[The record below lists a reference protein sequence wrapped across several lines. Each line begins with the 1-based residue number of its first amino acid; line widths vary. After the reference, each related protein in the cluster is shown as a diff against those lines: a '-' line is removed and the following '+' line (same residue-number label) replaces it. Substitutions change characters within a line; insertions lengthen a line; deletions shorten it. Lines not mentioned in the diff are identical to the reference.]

1 MSYIVKRKVKDSIYV
16 YEATS
21 YRNKEGK
28 PRNKQRYLGK
38 LDDDGVLI
46 TKKRKLPAQIKE
58 YKTVTR
64 RFVIEPYKKRV
75 KKTETLIPAAS
86 GSTGKPST
94 ADNTAESGDST
105 TDASTLRD
113 FTRPGSHNAHIN
125 GMNTTQARSDI
136 DRKPKSLMA

>member
-38 LDDDGVLI
+38 LDDDGLII

-64 RFVIEPYKKRV
+64 KIVLVPYKKRV
-75 KKTETLIPAAS
+75 KKTDTLIPTAS
-86 GSTGKPST
+86 GSTGNPSTDDNT
-94 ADNTAESGDST
+94 ADNGEST
-105 TDASTLRD
+105 TDASTL
-113 FTRPGSHNAHIN
+113 
-125 GMNTTQARSDI
+125 
-136 DRKPKSLMA
+136 